1 MPSSLAIASFP
12 ARRAPRRP
20 AGSAPFA
27 VEGATVLEDAEG
39 LAWERYDGGEGGFYL
54 LRPDQHVCARWRT
67 ADSARILAA
76 LARASGK
83 ILAPPPHPVLAG
95 QAGP

>member
-1 MPSSLAIASFP
+1 MRLVVL
-12 ARRAPRRP
+12 RP

-67 ADSARILAA
+67 ADPARILAA
-76 LARASGK
+76 LTRASGN
-83 ILAPPPHPVLAG
+83 A
-95 QAGP
+95 